1 MCRASA
7 SRARNCS
14 REPRCSC
21 RGVGESAAPS
31 DSLITVPS
39 LGFLNLARSRA
50 LLFGEYHTATAA
62 RPRPRGWVD
71 NPSEG
76 ILSLYG
82 VTYQTVGTVLMARD
96 SALGM
101 RALAIADSVYR
112 NTSFQMPA
120 ND

>member
-1 MCRASA
+1 MSGRAGSRWSVCRHVPSG
-7 SRARNCS
+7 
-14 REPRCSC
+14 RCSLT
-21 RGVGESAAPS
+21 AQPLAPS